1 MRRQSATTREK
12 KSVAFNEEEIQ
23 EHDKDRGT
31 RMKIEEPKT
40 PYLTSQTNLEGSEV
54 SFNSE
59 GRFLLLQMK
68 YPSCRWTIELVLL
81 LLLMQLGNLASFK

>member
-1 MRRQSATTREK
+1 MRQSATTREK

-40 PYLTSQTNLEGSEV
+40 PYMTSQYIY
-54 SFNSE
+54 
-59 GRFLLLQMK
+59 K
-68 YPSCRWTIELVLL
+68 
-81 LLLMQLGNLASFK
+81 